1 MRESLGLTQEAW
13 GERVHFSA
21 SHVGAV
27 ERGERPALPDYLG
40 PVDRVYRTGL
50 LDFYQEFVLDEKAP
64 VWLRPWLEYERE
76 ASMIRYFELAVMPG
90 PFQTE
95 GYARAVIGTTKSG
108 AALEEAV
115 ATRLAQGKVVTREED
130 PPRVVVVLDEGALYR
145 PVGGEAVMH
154 EQLRAIVDACAR
166 PHISIF
172 VVPSHVGAYAGLDGP
187 IALAT
192 VHGRTVG
199 VKDAPGESIV
209 VEDHAGIAVLER
221 QWEAIREY
229 ALPQGASLELLRKA
243 METWT

>member
-1 MRESLGLTQEAW
+1 MRESLGLSQESW
-13 GERVHFSA
+13 GERIHFSA

-50 LDFYQEFVLDEKAP
+50 LDFYQEFVLGEKSP

-76 ASMIRYFELAVMPG
+76 ASMLRYFELAVLPG

-95 GYARAVIGTTKSG
+95 GYARALIGTTKSG
-108 AALEEAV
+108 VALEEAV
-115 ATRLAQGKVVTREED
+115 AVRMAQGEILRRED
-130 PPRVVVVLDEGALYR
+130 PPRVVAVLDEGLLYR
-145 PVGGEAVMH
+145 PVGGAAVMH
-154 EQLRAIVDACAR
+154 EQLRAVVDACSL
-166 PHISIF
+166 PHVSVF

-187 IALAT
+187 IGLAT

-199 VKDAPGESIV
+199 VKDGPGEGTV
-209 VEDHAGIAVLER
+209 VEDQAGMAVLER
-221 QWEAIREY
+221 HWEAVREY

-243 METWT
+243 MESWT